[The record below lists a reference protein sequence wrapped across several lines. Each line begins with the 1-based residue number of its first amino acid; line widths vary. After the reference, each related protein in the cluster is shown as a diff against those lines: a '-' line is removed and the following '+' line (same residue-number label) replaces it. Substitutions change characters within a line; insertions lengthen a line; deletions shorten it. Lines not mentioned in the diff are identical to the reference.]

1 MSVRE
6 EQYVVYGVK
15 LSVKEYKKRY
25 QTEDNEYDDEPHA
38 SFDGYDEET
47 ELDVIYDGMSG
58 NYVVIGKVLVY
69 ADSYDGDSMSF
80 TKLNMTTKEKK
91 AVAKEL
97 EKYFGITIEDQK
109 DEDMKPEYMAF
120 THYS

>member
-15 LSVKEYKKRY
+15 ISVEEYKRRY
-25 QTEDNEYDDEPHA
+25 VTEDNEYDDNQHA
-38 SFDGYDEET
+38 SFEGYSEKT
-47 ELDVIYDGMSG
+47 QLDVIYDGMSG
-58 NYVVIGKVLVY
+58 EYVVIGKEIVY
-69 ADSYDGDSMSF
+69 ADSYEGEAMSF
-80 TKLNMTTKEKK
+80 TKLDLTKKEKK
-91 AVAKEL
+91 EIAKEL
-97 EKYFGITIEDQK
+97 EKYFGITLEEQK